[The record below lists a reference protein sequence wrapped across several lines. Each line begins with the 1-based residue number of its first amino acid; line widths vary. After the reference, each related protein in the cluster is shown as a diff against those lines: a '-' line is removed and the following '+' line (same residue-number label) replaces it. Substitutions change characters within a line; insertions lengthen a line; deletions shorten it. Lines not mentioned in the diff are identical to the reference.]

1 MLYHVASCCVLY
13 SEVFQLKLTMEAF
26 VHAGNRFENWRNGTV
41 PLRERFESS
50 TMAVALRGLGIFNV
64 LCSSAFLSNKIQNTK
79 WYHRDGGCHV
89 FAQSWIATRQEII
102 VMILR

>member
-1 MLYHVASCCVLY
+1 
-13 SEVFQLKLTMEAF
+13 MEAF

-64 LCSSAFLSNKIQNTK
+64 LCSMFFRLSFEQNTK
-79 WYHRDGGCHV
+79 YKMV
-89 FAQSWIATRQEII
+89 S
-102 VMILR
+102 